1 MLLLKEKLVLH
12 IEQVLD
18 PEAPPPA
25 FNPEEAQHRA
35 PWQQIWAK
43 SAAFFTRSKAQES
56 SSDAALK
63 AKLSDLHSD
72 IKRQIESEVR
82 ILPEKMPRSQ
92 DWNSI

>member
-82 ILPEKMPRSQ
+82 ISSQRMARSKEC
-92 DWNSI
+92 SSV